1 MSGGVRVR
9 RACAGS
15 VSVVEVK
22 MGLDER
28 WEKRKRRKVG
38 LDRRLGRE
46 KKVGRERKAR
56 GTW

>member
-15 VSVVEVK
+15 VSVEVEVK

-28 WEKRKRRKVG
+28 WEKRKRGEK
-38 LDRRLGRE
+38 LG
-46 KKVGRERKAR
+46 
-56 GTW
+56 